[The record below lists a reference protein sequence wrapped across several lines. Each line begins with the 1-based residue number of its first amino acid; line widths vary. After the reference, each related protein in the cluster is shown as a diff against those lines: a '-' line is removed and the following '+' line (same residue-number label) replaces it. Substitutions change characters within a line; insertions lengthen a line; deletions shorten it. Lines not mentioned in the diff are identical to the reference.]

1 MKARNLFIVLSAL
14 GIGLFFYLEHLDI
27 FRNCH
32 YGLIESLCNPYLY
45 LPGSALLI
53 AFPILFFSLVTYFL
67 DPRIAAYWQKYTIG
81 FLIVFV
87 LLVLFLPE
95 DGGGGW
101 ISGGSPTKATY
112 ALLMSG
118 VYFIICTLMILRR
131 VIRLHHANK
140 SAGPT

>member
-1 MKARNLFIVLSAL
+1 MKARHLFIILSAL
-14 GIGLFFYLEHLDI
+14 GATLFVYWEQIKLFD
-27 FRNCH
+27 NCH
-32 YGLIESLCNPYLY
+32 YGIIEGYCNAYPYIID
-45 LPGSALLI
+45 SMLLM
-53 AFPILFFSLVTYFL
+53 AFPVLFFSLVTYFL

-95 DGGGGW
+95 EGGGGW

-131 VIRLHHANK
+131 VIRLHHTNK
-140 SAGPT
+140 SAGRT